1 MPRVLA
7 GTTYDL
13 VDLGNLGLEDG
24 DGISDGGFLGVG
36 DGGSSEGLLGEG
48 GQLLVLGRTSG

>member
-1 MPRVLA
+1 M
-7 GTTYDL
+7 

-36 DGGSSEGLLGEG
+36 DGRSSECLLGEG